1 MFFGVPLRIF
11 SDGRHRSTTFVRN
24 KCVGAKERVRA
35 GQNWRTLALKRGQ
48 VNVNCDGEARGGQM
62 VNEKRSSLR
71 LDGQPRAAVPTFG
84 STDIRGRLSPHE
96 LFRILF
102 QMSYS
107 LGEDDFGV
115 EEGAGNAGGDGEQF
129 GLAGED
135 FDLAG
140 AGEFGEVDGASA
152 ADAGGGRL
160 VGGDGGKVRQE
171 LAGVDEESVQLL
183 PGVEFC

>member
-1 MFFGVPLRIF
+1 
-11 SDGRHRSTTFVRN
+11 
-24 KCVGAKERVRA
+24 
-35 GQNWRTLALKRGQ
+35 
-48 VNVNCDGEARGGQM
+48 M

-84 STDIRGRLSPHE
+84 RRTSEGGCPHMNFSEYSFSDE
-96 LFRILF
+96 LFAW
-102 QMSYS
+102 
-107 LGEDDFGV
+107 EDDFGV
-115 EEGAGNAGGDGEQF
+115 EEGAGDAGGDGEQF

-183 PGVEFC
+183 PGEEFC

>member
-1 MFFGVPLRIF
+1 
-11 SDGRHRSTTFVRN
+11 
-24 KCVGAKERVRA
+24 
-35 GQNWRTLALKRGQ
+35 
-48 VNVNCDGEARGGQM
+48 M

-84 STDIRGRLSPHE
+84 RRTAEGGCPHINFRRMLSILSSDE
-96 LFRILF
+96 LFAW
-102 QMSYS
+102 
-107 LGEDDFGV
+107 EDDFGV

-171 LAGVDEESVQLL
+171 LAGVDEESV
-183 PGVEFC
+183 